1 MQQTHLGLSI
11 LEKISAGIT
20 ALSNAVVAGMAWAM
34 AYTGLPAEPAA
45 VLAVLMVVD
54 FIAGITCAIALGEP
68 VTSHRMKIGLM
79 SKCGVMTIPLVMAL
93 AAKGLGADFSWLIN
107 WSVSLFILSEAYSI
121 VANIYTTRTG
131 IAIPEWDAVSVLL
144 NKLKGILDGYDRRD

>member
-1 MQQTHLGLSI
+1 M
-11 LEKISAGIT
+11 EKISAGIT
-20 ALSNAVVAGMAWAM
+20 AFSNAVVAGLAWVM
-34 AYTGLPAEPAA
+34 TYTGLPVEPAA

-54 FIAGITCAIALGEP
+54 FVAGITRAISVGEP
-68 VTSHRMKIGLM
+68 ITSRRWRMGLA
-79 SKCGVMTIPLVMAL
+79 SKMGVMTIPLVMAL
-93 AAKGLGADFSWLIN
+93 TAKGLGADFSWLIN

>member
-1 MQQTHLGLSI
+1 M
-11 LEKISAGIT
+11 ERISAGV
-20 ALSNAVVAGMAWAM
+20 AAFSNAVVAGLAWVM
-34 AYTGLPAEPAA
+34 TYTGLPVEPAA

-54 FIAGITCAIALGEP
+54 FIAGITCSIASGKP
-68 VTSHRMKIGLM
+68 VTSHKMKVGLM

-93 AAKGLGADFSWLIN
+93 AAKGLGADFTWLIN

-131 IAIPEWDAVSVLL
+131 IAIPEWDAVSMLL
-144 NKLKGILDGYDRRD
+144 NRLKSILEGYDKRQ

>member
-1 MQQTHLGLSI
+1 M
-11 LEKISAGIT
+11 ERISAGV
-20 ALSNAVVAGMAWAM
+20 AAFSNAVVAGLAWVM
-34 AYTGLPAEPAA
+34 TYTGLPVEPAA

-54 FIAGITCAIALGEP
+54 FIAGITCSIASGKP
-68 VTSHRMKIGLM
+68 VTSHKMKVGLM

-93 AAKGLGADFSWLIN
+93 AAKGLGADFTWLIN

-131 IAIPEWDAVSVLL
+131 IAIPEWDAVSMLL
-144 NKLKGILDGYDRRD
+144 NRLKNILEGYDKRQ